1 MNKSKNYCVLRKF
14 LTVDEAFRYM
24 AGEYVVEEDSV
35 GATVSLLDDT
45 VFPNYVFTNAVSLI
59 GGGMSGLMKEEELLL
74 SLPEDFD
81 GDVTP
86 HLLGFPFL
94 LWSKKLGAFYCF
106 HYDPDL
112 DDVSDEDFC
121 KAYQELVDVYDFPW
135 IIKRA
140 KEVMK
145 NRETEFKIHPLQ
157 TLDEIYLEYGVGM
170 RKIKGDDEEN

>member
-1 MNKSKNYCVLRKF
+1 MKKSKNYCVLKKF

-35 GATVSLLDDT
+35 GATVSLLDDI

-59 GGGMSGLMKEEELLL
+59 GGGISGLMKEEELLL

-94 LWSKKLGAFYCF
+94 LWSKKLGAFYGF

-112 DDVSDEDFC
+112 DDVSDEEFC
-121 KAYQELVDVYDFPW
+121 KAYQELVEAYDFPG
-135 IIKRA
+135 IIVRA
-140 KEVMK
+140 KEVMR
-145 NRETEFKIHPLQ
+145 NRETEFKNHPLQ
-157 TLDEIYLEYGVGM
+157 TLDTIYLEYGVGM